1 MEFFRVIHQTCTEA
15 DIQHQ
20 ISLEHLEN
28 YSTQLFP
35 LQEPKDSSVYIGSLW
50 GEFSLLRTKIN
61 GGVRF
66 ALLECPNALCW
77 TITTGQAP
85 VPEDVVIH
93 LTINR
98 TKKDQE
104 FIDEIEE
111 FLDDHQKMLN
121 ENFKQIELNS

>member
-1 MEFFRVIHQTCTEA
+1 MEFFRVIHQNFTEA
-15 DIQHQ
+15 EIQRL
-20 ISLEHLEN
+20 ITLEN
-28 YSTQLFP
+28 LEKFSSQLFA
-35 LQEPKDSSVYIGSLW
+35 LDEPKNTTAYIGSLW
-50 GEFSLLRTKIN
+50 GEFSLQRTVIN

-77 TITTGQAP
+77 TITTGQLP
-85 VPEDVVIH
+85 VREDVVIH

-104 FIDEIEE
+104 FITEIEE

-121 ENFKQIELNS
+121 ENIKLLAMKF